1 MPFPHNSRT
10 SLNEVLASSEPI
22 LGVPH
27 APAAVPE
34 YNPYGFNDQD
44 ESSDDDDYWN
54 AYGAN
59 DSDDPSPHDPLSAS
73 KDIASD
79 GEDAYWARY
88 ASVQGKSLLWRS
100 PCLVP

>member
-1 MPFPHNSRT
+1 MPFPQGSMA
-10 SLNEVLASSEPI
+10 SLSAVLDPAEPS

-27 APAAVPE
+27 VAAAVPE
-34 YNPYGFNDQD
+34 YNPYGFGDLD

-54 AYGAN
+54 AYGAG
-59 DSDDPSPHDPLSAS
+59 DSDDPSPHDLLTAS

-88 ASVQGKSLLWRS
+88 ASVQGM
-100 PCLVP
+100 CL